1 MHIPSSRVRSTL
13 MWLALV
19 GLFALLEWTNIPVGD
34 ELDEGPEQRSFLSHP
49 TIAAGVHRDGSGL
62 K

>member
-1 MHIPSSRVRSTL
+1 MRIPSSRVRSTL
-13 MWLALV
+13 VWLALI
-19 GLFALLEWTNIPVGD
+19 GLFALLEWNIPVGD
-34 ELDEGPEQRSFLSHP
+34 ELDEGPEQGSFLSHP

>member
-1 MHIPSSRVRSTL
+1 